1 MKCPS
6 CNIMLVSADRH
17 GIDIDYCPCC
27 WGVWLDKGE
36 LNQILERAQAEQ
48 SAALP
53 ISSGEPARSSWGQ
66 YSTAASLASWR

>member
-27 WGVWLDKGE
+27 WGIWLDKGE
-36 LNQILERAQAEQ
+36 LNLILERSQA
-48 SAALP
+48 
-53 ISSGEPARSSWGQ
+53 PARGVADETAPV
-66 YSTAASLASWR
+66 TAAGMWSQPHSTTELTAWR